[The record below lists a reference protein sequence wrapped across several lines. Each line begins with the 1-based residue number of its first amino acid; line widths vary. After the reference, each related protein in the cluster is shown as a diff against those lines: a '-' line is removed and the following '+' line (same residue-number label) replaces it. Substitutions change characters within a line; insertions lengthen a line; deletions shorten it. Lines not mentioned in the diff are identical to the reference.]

1 MKSPSLLL
9 SVTPIFVL
17 IGFLFL
23 NVIYF
28 DDPLGGANQIA
39 LMITATISGIIAGVH
54 HVKWK
59 TIQSKILSMINSAM
73 PAILILLLI
82 GALSGTW
89 MLSGVIPTMIYYGI
103 KLMSPSFFLSGSL
116 RHHLQH
122 RLRCHGKFV
131 VNDRHRGRG
140 HHRYRKR
147 IQHEHEYCC
156 RGCHFRSLLRG

>member
-73 PAILILLLI
+73 PRFSFYY
-82 GALSGTW
+82 LS
-89 MLSGVIPTMIYYGI
+89 
-103 KLMSPSFFLSGSL
+103 
-116 RHHLQH
+116 
-122 RLRCHGKFV
+122 
-131 VNDRHRGRG
+131 
-140 HHRYRKR
+140 
-147 IQHEHEYCC
+147 EH
-156 RGCHFRSLLRG
+156 